1 MAGRGL
7 LRGFPQVANTGVT
20 TISEDHM
27 VTKQQALDYHFGTRP
42 GKIEI
47 KPTKACRT
55 QRDLS
60 LAYTPGVA
68 DPCLEIERNPH
79 DVFKYTARGNL
90 VAVVTNGTAVLGL
103 GDIGALAGKPVME
116 GKAVLFKRFA
126 DVDVFD
132 IEINSHDPD
141 EIIKVCQLLEPT
153 FGAINLEDIK
163 APECFYIEETLKKTM
178 KIPVFHDDQHGTAI
192 ISGAA
197 LLNGL
202 EVVGKDISKV
212 RVVVNG
218 AGAAG
223 IACAEHYVRLGVKRE
238 NVILCDTKGVVY
250 KGRTTGMNPY
260 KERFATNTALRTLA
274 EAMQNADVFLGL
286 SVKGAVTPEMV
297 CSMAP
302 RPIVFAMANPDPE
315 ITYEEAKACRHDV
328 IMATGRS
335 DFPNQ
340 VNNVLGFPFIFRG
353 ALDVR
358 ATVIN
363 EEMKLAATRALANLA
378 KEDVPDSVCRAYGVA
393 RLRFGPDYLIPKPFD
408 PRVLVWESSA
418 VAQAAMETGV
428 AQEPVNI
435 ASYRDQLERHL
446 GKAHEI
452 SRMMI
457 HKAQAKPKQ
466 VVFPEG
472 DNERILRACHCILD
486 EKIAIPILL
495 GNATT
500 IQAKILELGLDL
512 KGAQIVDPAASPL
525 REGYIQELF
534 RLRQRRGVT
543 LSEARTLIDE
553 RNIFAS
559 MMVHMGDADALV
571 SGVSQHFPD
580 TIRPALQIV
589 RMREGLHKV
598 AGCYP
603 LITQNGEL
611 LFLADTSV
619 NIDPTAE
626 DLVEIA
632 LCAAQEARRF
642 DVVPRVAMLSFSNFG
657 STRHP
662 VCDKVRKAVDLLHKA
677 DPTLIVDGEVMADVA
692 VSPERLEQDYPFSSL
707 KGGANVLVFPD
718 LASANIAYKL
728 LTKVGGAE
736 ILGPILMGM
745 ARPVH
750 LLARGSEVEE
760 IVNVVA
766 IAVVDAREAES
777 LAAAPEV
784 AKSIAQAD

>member
-1 MAGRGL
+1 
-7 LRGFPQVANTGVT
+7 
-20 TISEDHM
+20 M
-27 VTKQQALDYHFGTRP
+27 VTKQQALDYHFGARP
-42 GKIEI
+42 GKIEVT
-47 KPTKACRT
+47 PTKPCRT

-68 DPCLEIERNPH
+68 DPCLEIQRNPH
-79 DVFKYTARGNL
+79 DAFKYTARGNL

-141 EIIKVCQLLEPT
+141 EVIKVCQLLEPT

-202 EVVGKDISKV
+202 EVVGKDISKI

-223 IACAEHYVRLGVKRE
+223 FACAEHYVRLGVKRE
-238 NVILCDTKGVVY
+238 NVILCDTKGVIY
-250 KGRTTGMNPY
+250 KGRTAGMNPY
-260 KERFATNTALRTLA
+260 KERFAADTSLRTLA
-274 EAMQNADVFLGL
+274 EVMQNADVFLGL
-286 SVKGAVTPEMV
+286 SVKGAITPDMV
-297 CSMAP
+297 RSMAAH
-302 RPIVFAMANPDPE
+302 PIVFAMANPDPE
-315 ITYEEAKACRHDV
+315 ITYEEAKASRDDV

-335 DFPNQ
+335 DYPNQ

-358 ATVIN
+358 ATTIN

-393 RLRFGPDYLIPKPFD
+393 RLKFGPDYLIPKPFD

-418 VAQAAMETGV
+418 VAQAAMDTGV

-435 ASYRDQLERHL
+435 REYREQLERHL

-452 SRMMI
+452 SRMI
-457 HKAQAKPKQ
+457 IQKAQAKPKH

-472 DNERILRACHCILD
+472 DNEKILRACHSILE
-486 EKIAIPILL
+486 EKIATPILL
-495 GNATT
+495 GNAAT
-500 IQAKILELGLDL
+500 IHAKTAELGLDL
-512 KGAQIVDPAASPL
+512 KDAEIVDPAASPL

-543 LSEARTLIDE
+543 LGEAPALIDD
-553 RNIFAS
+553 RNNFAS

-603 LITQNGEL
+603 LITRKGEL

-619 NIDPTAE
+619 NVDPSAE

-642 DVVPRVAMLSFSNFG
+642 DVVPRVAMLSFSSFG
-657 STRHP
+657 STKHP
-662 VCDKVRKAVDLLHKA
+662 LCDKVRKAVDLLHKA
-677 DPTLIVDGEVMADVA
+677 DPTLIVDGEIMADAA
-692 VSPERLEQDYPFSSL
+692 VSPEILEQTYPFSSL
-707 KGGANVLVFPD
+707 KGGANVLIFPD
-718 LASANIAYKL
+718 LASANIACKL
-728 LTKVGGAE
+728 LTTIGGAE
-736 ILGPILMGM
+736 TLGPILMGM
-745 ARPVH
+745 TRPVH
-750 LLARGSEVEE
+750 LLPRGAEVEE

-766 IAVVDAREAES
+766 IAVVDARESE
-777 LAAAPEV
+777 LVMPEV
-784 AKSIAQAD
+784 TKSIARAD